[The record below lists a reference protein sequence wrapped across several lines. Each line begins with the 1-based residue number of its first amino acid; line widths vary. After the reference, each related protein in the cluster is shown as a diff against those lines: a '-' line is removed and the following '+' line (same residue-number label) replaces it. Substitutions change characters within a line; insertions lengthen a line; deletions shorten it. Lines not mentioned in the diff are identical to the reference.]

1 MIKVKFSP
9 TLLLIFLFCALAPL
23 MHAQFSFNKSFAPL
37 VIHGNDSLKM
47 AWMGGLNNPQFSN
60 IDFDLDG
67 DNDIFIF
74 DRSGDVK
81 LAFKV
86 QNNGAE
92 TQYIP
97 LIEELSDFPDLSA
110 WTLLFDY
117 NQDGKADIFSHSDS
131 IPGGGISVFKNIGS
145 AGSPAFELIDGLFE
159 THAEYENAS
168 FTAPL
173 YVNLAD
179 IPSFIDLD
187 EDGDIDVLTFSIN
200 GSELEYHEN
209 QSQELYGDNEHF
221 VFELKNACWGYFKEN
236 SLNNNIS
243 LYDSCTT
250 NVLFPKSNVEETG
263 LHVGSTVLS
272 IDLDGNDVKDLLV
285 GDISGSNI
293 VSLINGGDL
302 QSGIMVSFDPNFPE
316 NTVPV
321 DMQVFP
327 SPFYTDI
334 DNDALKDLVIAPNA
348 PNTANNFSSTWLYSN
363 SGTNES
369 PVFNWESFAFMQ
381 DEMIDRGS
389 NALPVLFD
397 YNGDAKLDLV
407 IANKSFYDNNSD
419 QISKLALYE
428 NTGTSVQLSFELVDD
443 DYLNLN
449 DLGLSLALYPSFGD
463 MDNDGDEDLIL
474 GDLNGVLHYFEN
486 TAGQGNIADFNLSIP
501 GMTDQNGSV
510 IDVGQFATP
519 FITDINRDGKNDLVI
534 GERNGNLN
542 YYENTGSAEAFQF
555 TLQNES
561 FGEVLMPGDLNEG
574 FSVPFIID
582 MEDGYHLFVGSNNGE
597 VVHFYPIE
605 DDLNGTFPTL
615 NSNIL
620 SFYEGKRSGIAMADL
635 DQSEGLEMIVG
646 NYRGGLGFY
655 QQTDPNSILENEF
668 IQTPFSIYPNPAK
681 DRIDIK
687 IVDEFLYDFE
697 IRNALAKVILSISN
711 NYGNQSVNVESL
723 APGMYFLRFYKG
735 DQQFTHRLIIAK

>member
-1 MIKVKFSP
+1 MIKTKY
-9 TLLLIFLFCALAPL
+9 LLTNFLIYFFCLLPL
-23 MHAQFSFNKSFAPL
+23 LSQAQFSFNKNFSPVVVHASDTL
-37 VIHGNDSLKM
+37 TM

-86 QNNGAE
+86 QNTGTE
-92 TQYIP
+92 TLYIP
-97 LIEELSDFPDLSA
+97 LLDELSDFPDLSA
-110 WTLLFDY
+110 WTLLLDY
-117 NQDGKADIFSHSDS
+117 NQDGKTDIFSHSDS

-159 THAEYENAS
+159 THAEYEDVS

-236 SLNNNIS
+236 SLNNNIN

-250 NVLFPKSNVEETG
+250 NVLFPKSNADETG

-272 IDLDGNDVKDLLV
+272 IDLDGNEVKDLLV

-321 DMQVFP
+321 NMQVFP
-327 SPFYTDI
+327 SPFYTDVN
-334 DNDALKDLVIAPNA
+334 NDAIKDLVIAPNA

-363 SGTNES
+363 SGTNEA
-369 PVFNWESFAFMQ
+369 PVFNWEEFAFMQ

-389 NALPVLFD
+389 NALPVFFD
-397 YNGDAKLDLV
+397 YNADGKLDLV

-428 NTGTSVQLSFELVDD
+428 NTGTSGQLSFELVDD

-449 DLGLSLALYPSFGD
+449 NLGLSLALFPSFGD

-486 TAGQGNIADFNLSIP
+486 TAGPGNVADFNLSIP

-519 FITDINRDGKNDLVI
+519 FIVDINRDGINDLVI

-542 YYENTGSAEAFQF
+542 YYQNTGSAEAFQF
-555 TLQNES
+555 ALQNES

-635 DQSEGLEMIVG
+635 DGNEGLEMIVG

-655 QQTDPNSILENEF
+655 QQADPNDISERELD
-668 IQTPFSIYPNPAK
+668 QSPFSLYPNPANA
-681 DRIDIK
+681 RIEIK
-687 IVDEFLYDFE
+687 IENEFLYNFE
-697 IRNALAKVILSISN
+697 IMNSLGEVLLSAYN
-711 NYGNQSVNVESL
+711 KYGNQNVNVESL
-723 APGMYFLRFYKG
+723 APGMYFLRFYNA
-735 DQQFTHRLIIAK
+735 DLQFTHRLIIAK